1 MRNHYKRSTCRLCE
15 STALVVR
22 VPLGSSPI
30 GGAFVTNGQLGVQQ
44 ETYPLDLYQCLDC
57 EHVQLLDVVHP
68 DLVFA
73 DYSYHSGR
81 TGLVNHFAKYA
92 DRVIEQCSLAEGS
105 LVVDIG
111 SNDGSFLR
119 FFKQRGMR
127 VLGIEPSS
135 EVAAVAEASGVPTA
149 RMRFDEAAA
158 QDISQAH
165 GLADVVTA
173 NNVFAHIDDL
183 PSVLKGVRTLLK
195 GSGVFVFEVSY
206 LLDVIDNVLLGAV
219 FHEHL
224 CYHAVKPLRSF
235 LARHDMELIDVER
248 VPIQGGSLICYAQHA
263 GGHRRV
269 AHSVARLAQLE
280 DDRAVASDEF
290 FRPFLEQIGAA
301 RMALTAAITDAT
313 ASGDRIAAYG
323 AARGGTLMTYLFDLG
338 RHIEFIVDDDPH
350 KQGTFSPG
358 WHIPVL
364 PVEALAERKPAI
376 IVILAWVHSRAIIE
390 RNRSFLAAGGK
401 FITFFPSIRVIDKST
416 GN

>member
-1 MRNHYKRSTCRLCE
+1 
-15 STALVVR
+15 
-22 VPLGSSPI
+22 
-30 GGAFVTNGQLGVQQ
+30 VTQDQLGVQHDS
-44 ETYPLDLYQCLDC
+44 YPLDLYQCLEC

-73 DYSYHSGR
+73 DYSYQSGR

-92 DRVIEQCSLAEGS
+92 ERVIGQCSLAEGS

-135 EVAAVAEASGVPTA
+135 DVAAVAETSGVPTL
-149 RMRFDEAAA
+149 RIRFDQAAGR
-158 QDISQAH
+158 DINQEH
-165 GLADVVTA
+165 GSADVVTA

-183 PSVLKGVRTLLK
+183 ASVLKGVSTLLK
-195 GSGVFVFEVSY
+195 PSGVFVFEVSY
-206 LLDVIDNVLLGAV
+206 LLDVIDKMLLGAI

-224 CYHAVKPLRSF
+224 SYHAIKPLRAF

-248 VPIQGGSLICYAQHA
+248 VPIQGGSIICYAQHA
-263 GGHRRV
+263 GGERQM
-269 AHSVARLAQLE
+269 AHSVARLVQLE

-290 FRPFLEQIGAA
+290 FRPFLDQIRAA
-301 RMALTAAITDAT
+301 RMALSTAIMDAT
-313 ASGDRIAAYG
+313 ASGGRIAAYG
-323 AARGGTLMTYLFDLG
+323 AARGGTLMTFLFDLG
-338 RHIEFIVDDDPH
+338 RHIEFIVDDDPN

-376 IVILAWVHSRAIIE
+376 VVILAWVHSRAIIE
-390 RNRSFLAAGGK
+390 RNRSFLASGGK

-416 GN
+416 QD